1 MISFSDEGKALPIF
15 HIFREKDN
23 PESMR
28 GRLFEKC
35 YFRSE
40 WIKDKDIEGS
50 IFYNC
55 KFDKDVEE
63 PSGSSNIIIKN
74 VEFLKKADNT
84 TTTINDFIMKH
95 YRQLPEEYFK
105 FGIIESDIYFE
116 NFEAFQ
122 WYFTISLND
131 SILKN
136 VKFLT
141 DEFGGWGHSEVE
153 YEMYF
158 KRVHLES
165 CEFFYLDD
173 AKKLFEAI
181 SDFSLGILFQK
192 CAFEKSTLAGS
203 TDVSGEISP
212 LNTRNRIYRMD
223 IWQTSFK
230 KCTFLNMDFRLYS
243 TIEENTFDDCVFED
257 CIIDVQKMMKTRDNH
272 FTNCSIVNCKNE
284 LGHPLYLKEGKGIYS
299 S

>member
-1 MISFSDEGKALPIF
+1 MISFSDGGKALPIF
-15 HIFREKDN
+15 HIFGEEDN

-35 YFRSE
+35 YFRPE

-74 VEFLKKADNT
+74 VEYLKKADNT
-84 TTTINDFIMKH
+84 TTAINDFIMKH
-95 YRQLPEEYFK
+95 YPQLPEEYFV
-105 FGIIESDIYFE
+105 FGIIESNIYFE

-122 WYFTISLND
+122 WYFTISLTD

-158 KRVHLES
+158 SRVHLDS

-173 AKKLFEAI
+173 AKKLSEAR
-181 SDFSLGILFQK
+181 SSFSLGILFQQ
-192 CAFEKSTLAGS
+192 CEFEKSTLAGS

-212 LNTRNRIYRMD
+212 LNTRNRVYRMVL
-223 IWQTSFK
+223 WQTIFK
-230 KCTFLNMDFRLYS
+230 SCTFKNIDFRLYT
-243 TIEENTFDDCVFED
+243 TIEENTFDNCVFED
-257 CIIDVQKMMKTRDNH
+257 CIIQVQKMMKIGGNN
-272 FTNCSIVNCKNE
+272 FINCDIINCKNQ
-284 LGHPLYLKEGKGIYS
+284 LDIPLYVGKGKGTYS